1 MQVTDVA
8 AWYRDRYPSL
18 PSGSIVPDKCFFC
31 WQEVKEGD
39 RIVVRKIIGDGH
51 GAQPNENDTVKTI
64 LSSEDGSLFVVKM
77 DSGKEAYLIRAEFRK
92 QRENE
97 AEQTVGADRGPPT

>member
-8 AWYRDRYPSL
+8 AWYRDRHPSL
-18 PSGSIVPDKCFFC
+18 PPGSIVPGRCFFC
-31 WQEVKEGD
+31 WQEINEGD
-39 RIVVRKIIGDGH
+39 RVVVRKIIGDGH
-51 GAQPNENDTVKTI
+51 GAQPNEKGIVKTI
-64 LSSEDGSLFVVKM
+64 LSSEDGSLFVVMM